1 MKQTAIRYYILWLI
15 FLIAG
20 MSAAAQGVEAAQSS
34 PLQIDESQLLQVL
47 DLPSLR
53 ISQLERVFLLPPR
66 SLSSESRNARQRD
79 LAVLLI
85 SRDPRLI
92 QSLSFRLTRGSGA
105 AFRDLQ
111 YLELFPDEVRANA
124 PLSGS
129 DLVAVL
135 AKYEGSR
142 SADASAAAGGSR

>member
-1 MKQTAIRYYILWLI
+1 
-15 FLIAG
+15 
-20 MSAAAQGVEAAQSS
+20 
-34 PLQIDESQLLQVL
+34 
-47 DLPSLR
+47 
-53 ISQLERVFLLPPR
+53 
-66 SLSSESRNARQRD
+66 
-79 LAVLLI
+79 VLLI

-135 AKYEGSR
+135 AKYEGWR
-142 SADASAAAGGSR
+142 SAVASAAAGGSR